1 MTGDMCIK
9 REGSIWE
16 WSESMDIR
24 SFNRNAWDRQVELGN
39 TWTKPV
45 SSEEVEAARRGD
57 WKVVLTP
64 TKAVPREWF
73 GSLAGKDVLC
83 LASGGGQQG
92 PILAAAGAKVT
103 VLDNS
108 PRQLGQDRMVAERD
122 GLEITMVEGSML
134 DLSMFDAESFDL
146 IFHPVS
152 NIFVPDVLPVWREA
166 YRVLRHG
173 GVLLAGMTNPLLYLF
188 DMEKLDRGE
197 LEVRWS
203 IPYSDLE
210 NLTEEQIKDFIDKGY
225 PLEWSH
231 TLETQIGGQTE
242 AGFLI
247 AGFYEDV
254 SPGEVLER
262 VIPTFIATRA
272 IKP

>member
-1 MTGDMCIK
+1 
-9 REGSIWE
+9 
-16 WSESMDIR
+16 MDIR
-24 SFNRNAWDRQVELGN
+24 AFNRKAWDRQVEQGN
-39 TWTKPV
+39 MWTKPV
-45 SSEEVEAARRGD
+45 SSDEVAAARRGD

-64 TKAVPREWF
+64 VKPVPREWF
-73 GSLAGKDVLC
+73 GQLAGRDVLC

-92 PILAAAGAKVT
+92 PILAAAGARVT

-122 GLEITMVEGSML
+122 GLEIATVEGSMME
-134 DLSMFDAESFDL
+134 LSMFEDESFDL

-152 NIFVPDVLPVWREA
+152 NGFVPDVRPVWREA

-173 GVLLAGMTNPLLYLF
+173 GVLLAGITNPLVYMF
-188 DMEKLDRGE
+188 DMNKLEQGE

-203 IPYSDLE
+203 IPYADIESLS
-210 NLTEEQIKDFIDKGY
+210 EEQLKAFEEKGD

-231 TLETQIGGQTE
+231 TLESQIGGQTE

-247 AGFYEDV
+247 AGFYEDID
-254 SPGEVLER
+254 PGDPLEK
-262 VIPTFIATRA
+262 ITPTFIATRA

>member
-1 MTGDMCIK
+1 
-9 REGSIWE
+9 
-16 WSESMDIR
+16 MDIR
-24 SFNRNAWDRQVELGN
+24 AFNRKAWDRQVEQGN
-39 TWTKPV
+39 MWTKPV
-45 SSEEVEAARRGD
+45 SSDEVAAARRGD

-64 TKAVPREWF
+64 VKPVPREWF
-73 GSLAGKDVLC
+73 GQLAGLDVLC

-92 PILAAAGAKVT
+92 PILAAAGARVT

-122 GLEITMVEGSML
+122 GLEIQTVEGSMME
-134 DLSMFDAESFDL
+134 LSMFEDESFDL

-152 NIFVPDVLPVWREA
+152 NGFVPDVRPVWREA

-173 GVLLAGMTNPLLYLF
+173 GVLLAGITNPLVYMF
-188 DMEKLDRGE
+188 DMNKLEQGE

-203 IPYSDLE
+203 IPYADIESLS
-210 NLTEEQIKDFIDKGY
+210 EEQLKEFEEKGD

-231 TLETQIGGQTE
+231 TLESQIGGQTE

-247 AGFYEDV
+247 AGFYEDID
-254 SPGEVLER
+254 PGDPLEK
-262 VIPTFIATRA
+262 ITPTFIATKA

>member
-1 MTGDMCIK
+1 
-9 REGSIWE
+9 
-16 WSESMDIR
+16 MDIR
-24 SFNRNAWDRQVELGN
+24 AFNRKAWDRQVEQGN
-39 TWTKPV
+39 MWTKPV
-45 SSEEVEAARRGD
+45 SSDEVAAARRGD

-64 TKAVPREWF
+64 VKPVPREWF
-73 GSLAGKDVLC
+73 GQLAGRDVLC

-92 PILAAAGAKVT
+92 PIMAAAGARVT

-122 GLEITMVEGSML
+122 GLEIATVEGSMME
-134 DLSMFDAESFDL
+134 LSMFEDESFDL

-152 NIFVPDVLPVWREA
+152 NGFVPDVRPVWREA

-173 GVLLAGMTNPLLYLF
+173 GVLLAGITNPLVYMF
-188 DMEKLDRGE
+188 DMNKLEQGE

-203 IPYSDLE
+203 IPYADIESLS
-210 NLTEEQIKDFIDKGY
+210 EEQLKAFEEKGD

-231 TLETQIGGQTE
+231 TLESQIGGQTE

-247 AGFYEDV
+247 AGFYEDID
-254 SPGEVLER
+254 PGDPLEK
-262 VIPTFIATRA
+262 ITPTFIATRA

>member
-1 MTGDMCIK
+1 
-9 REGSIWE
+9 
-16 WSESMDIR
+16 MDIR
-24 SFNRNAWDRQVELGN
+24 SFNRNAWDRQVEQGN
-39 TWTKPV
+39 MWTKPV
-45 SSEEVEAARRGD
+45 SSEEVAAARRGE

-64 TKAVPREWF
+64 TKPVPAEWF
-73 GSLAGKDVLC
+73 GLLAGRDVLC

-92 PILAAAGAKVT
+92 PILTAAGARVT

-122 GLEITMVEGSML
+122 GLEITLVEGSMM
-134 DLSMFDAESFDL
+134 DLSMFAEESFDL

-152 NIFVPDVLPVWREA
+152 NGFVPDVRPVWRESF
-166 YRVLRHG
+166 RVLRHG
-173 GVLLAGMTNPLLYLF
+173 GVLLAGIANPLIYMF

-210 NLTEEQIKDFIDKGY
+210 SLTEEQMREYEEKGF

-231 TLETQIGGQTE
+231 TLADQIGGQTD

-247 AGFYEDV
+247 AGFYEDID
-254 SPGEVLER
+254 PGDPLEK

>member
-1 MTGDMCIK
+1 
-9 REGSIWE
+9 
-16 WSESMDIR
+16 MDIR
-24 SFNRNAWDRQVELGN
+24 SFNRKAWDRQVEEGN
-39 TWTKPV
+39 IWTRPV
-45 SSEEVEAARRGD
+45 SSEEVAAARRGS
-57 WKVVLTP
+57 WQVVLTP
-64 TKAVPREWF
+64 TKPVPKEWF
-73 GSLAGKDVLC
+73 GPLEDRDVLC

-92 PILAAAGAKVT
+92 PILTAAGARVT

-122 GLEITMVEGSML
+122 GLEIRLVEGSMM
-134 DLSMFDAESFDL
+134 DLSIFADESFDL

-152 NIFVPDVLPVWREA
+152 NGFVPDVRPVWREA
-166 YRVLRHG
+166 FRVLRHG
-173 GVLLAGMTNPLLYLF
+173 GVLLAGIANPLIYMF

-210 NLTEEQIKDFIDKGY
+210 SLTEAQLKEYEEKGY

-231 TLETQIGGQTE
+231 TLEDQIGGQTS

-247 AGFYEDV
+247 AGFYEDIA
-254 SPGEVLER
+254 PGDALEKI
-262 VIPTFIATRA
+262 IPTFIATRA

>member
-1 MTGDMCIK
+1 
-9 REGSIWE
+9 
-16 WSESMDIR
+16 MDFL
-24 SFNRNAWDRQVELGN
+24 SYNRNAWDRQVEEGN

-45 SSEEVEAARRGD
+45 SSEEVAAARRGE

-64 TKAVPREWF
+64 TKAVPAAWF
-73 GSLAGKDVLC
+73 GPVHGRNILC

-92 PILAAAGAKVT
+92 PILAAAGARVT

-122 GLEITMVEGSML
+122 GLEITLVEGSML
-134 DLSMFDAESFDL
+134 DLSMFANESFDL

-152 NIFVPDVLPVWREA
+152 NTFVPDVRPVWREA
-166 YRVLRHG
+166 FRILRHG
-173 GVLLAGMTNPLLYLF
+173 GVLLAGFTNPLVYLF

-197 LEVRWS
+197 LEVRWT
-203 IPYSDLE
+203 IPYSDL
-210 NLTEEQIKDFIDKGY
+210 NSLTKEQLQEYQEKGY

-231 TLETQIGGQTE
+231 TLETQVGGQTDV
-242 AGFLI
+242 GFLI
-247 AGFYEDV
+247 AGFYEDID
-254 SPGEVLER
+254 PGDALEK

>member
-1 MTGDMCIK
+1 
-9 REGSIWE
+9 
-16 WSESMDIR
+16 MDIR
-24 SFNRNAWDRQVELGN
+24 AFNRKAWDRQVELGN
-39 TWTKPV
+39 VWTKPV

-64 TKAVPREWF
+64 TKAVPKEWF

-122 GLEITMVEGSML
+122 GLEITLVEGSML

-152 NIFVPDVLPVWREA
+152 NGFVPDVRPVWRES

-173 GVLLAGMTNPLLYLF
+173 GVLLAGITNPLLYLF

-203 IPYSDLE
+203 IPYSDVE
-210 NLTEEQIKDFIDKGY
+210 NLTEEQMQDFIDKGY

-247 AGFYEDV
+247 AGFYEDF
-254 SPGEVLER
+254 SPGEVLEK

>member
-1 MTGDMCIK
+1 
-9 REGSIWE
+9 
-16 WSESMDIR
+16 MDIR
-24 SFNRNAWDRQVELGN
+24 SFNRNAWDRQVEQGN
-39 TWTKPV
+39 MWTKPV
-45 SSEEVEAARRGD
+45 SSEEVAAARRGE

-64 TKAVPREWF
+64 TKPVPAEWF
-73 GSLAGKDVLC
+73 GLLAGRDVLC

-92 PILAAAGAKVT
+92 PILTAAGARVT

-122 GLEITMVEGSML
+122 GLEITLVEGSMM
-134 DLSMFDAESFDL
+134 DLSMFAEESFDL

-152 NIFVPDVLPVWREA
+152 NGFVPDVRPVWRESF
-166 YRVLRHG
+166 RVLRHG
-173 GVLLAGMTNPLLYLF
+173 GVLLAGIANPLIYMF

-210 NLTEEQIKDFIDKGY
+210 SLTEEQMREYEEKGF

-231 TLETQIGGQTE
+231 TLEDQIGGQTD

-247 AGFYEDV
+247 AGFYEDID
-254 SPGEVLER
+254 PGDPLEK

>member
-108 PRQLGQDRMVAERD
+108 PRQLGQDRMVAERN
-122 GLEITMVEGSML
+122 GLEINLVEGSML

-203 IPYSDLE
+203 IPYSDVE

-254 SPGEVLER
+254 SPGEVLEK

>member
-1 MTGDMCIK
+1 
-9 REGSIWE
+9 
-16 WSESMDIR
+16 MDIR
-24 SFNRNAWDRQVELGN
+24 AFNRKAWDRQVEQGN
-39 TWTKPV
+39 MWTKPV
-45 SSEEVEAARRGD
+45 SSDEVAAARRGD

-64 TKAVPREWF
+64 VKPVPREWF
-73 GSLAGKDVLC
+73 GQLAGRDVLC

-92 PILAAAGAKVT
+92 PILAAAGARVT

-122 GLEITMVEGSML
+122 GLEISTVEGSMME
-134 DLSMFDAESFDL
+134 LSMFEDESFDL

-152 NIFVPDVLPVWREA
+152 NGFVPDVRPVWREA

-173 GVLLAGMTNPLLYLF
+173 GVLLAGITNPLVYMF
-188 DMEKLDRGE
+188 DMNKLEQGE

-203 IPYSDLE
+203 IPYADIESLS
-210 NLTEEQIKDFIDKGY
+210 EEQLKAFEEKGD

-231 TLETQIGGQTE
+231 TLESQIGGQTE

-247 AGFYEDV
+247 AGFYEDID
-254 SPGEVLER
+254 PGDPLEK
-262 VIPTFIATRA
+262 ITPTFIATRA